1 MERDG
6 QSPPPGEGESG
17 ADGDALQQPAC
28 SVPPGCLSFPFKRE
42 QAVRTR
48 SGWGPKSWMD
58 LALFPNVVSF
68 GQLFDLLVSLAVE
81 RGVLI
86 CYGSCKG
93 AKVSKDPSSK

>member
-1 MERDG
+1 M
-6 QSPPPGEGESG
+6 
-17 ADGDALQQPAC
+17 
-28 SVPPGCLSFPFKRE
+28 
-42 QAVRTR
+42 R
-48 SGWGPKSWMD
+48 SGWGLKSWVD

-86 CYGSCKG
+86 CYGSCEG

>member
-1 MERDG
+1 MTGKAHHLGKEKVEQMVTPCSSPCT
-6 QSPPPGEGESG
+6 QSLLG
-17 ADGDALQQPAC
+17 A
-28 SVPPGCLSFPFKRE
+28 CLFKRE
-42 QAVRTR
+42 QAVRMR
-48 SGWGPKSWMD
+48 SGWGLKSWVD

-86 CYGSCKG
+86 CYGSCEG